1 MKNWNK
7 YLELAQEHPVLFTA
21 EELEVILDKDVIRKF
36 EEETGREIGVVYESP
51 WRYMLVDLVRNPA
64 GKVFA
69 YERVVPVKSGAVA
82 VLPVYQDG
90 IVLIRSYR
98 HPVQR
103 WCWEIPRGFGSG
115 TSVFQ
120 NAIKE
125 LFEETGIET
134 PAVNLVRLGK
144 VDPDSGLTADQVD
157 LFLAEIQEFSISLA
171 GKEETESISH
181 VRLFSKE
188 EVIQMIASGEITDG
202 FTLSALAIWQLCKN

>member
-7 YLELAQEHPVLFTA
+7 YLKLAQERPGLFTA
-21 EELEVILDKDVIRKF
+21 EELEVVLDEKAVWEF
-36 EEETGREIGVVYESP
+36 EEETGREVGIVYESP

-64 GKVFA
+64 GKLFA
-69 YERVVPVKSGAVA
+69 YERVVPVKTGGVA
-82 VLPVYQDG
+82 VLPVYQDD

-98 HPVQR
+98 HSVQR

-120 NAIKE
+120 NVVKE

-134 PAVNLVRLGK
+134 PAENLVHLGK

-157 LFLAEIQEFSISLA
+157 VFLAEIQEFNISLA
-171 GKEETESISH
+171 EKEDTESISH
-181 VRLFSKE
+181 VRIFPTE
-188 EVIQMIASGEITDG
+188 EVIRMIASGEITDC
-202 FTLSALAIWQLCKN
+202 FTLSAFTLWLLRN